1 MGAALLI
8 AIQEPWTLAVAAG
21 AHLAALLPVIFLRA
35 LSRSEKTLAT
45 SFIFAFPV
53 VGALLAVL
61 ALEHGEGEG
70 DLISDLAQAPPVS
83 VEPVAT
89 DFGRLAAALPSC
101 EALSAGTVEE

>member
-1 MGAALLI
+1 MPEARTTQRPTQPPPVVPWIVASLADVMGAALLI

-70 DLISDLAQAPPVS
+70 DLISDLA
-83 VEPVAT
+83 
-89 DFGRLAAALPSC
+89 
-101 EALSAGTVEE
+101 